1 MKSNWFCDSIISPY
15 LALEGVPYQ
24 GKHFYSLD
32 LHKQVELNFH
42 QTINTKSLNWIKVTL
57 DGEWVKRGRATGEWS
72 GGGGGGGG
80 GNPTPAS
87 VLPGC
92 SHIISHHPFPLK
104 RGSNALK
111 PTQPSFSYS
120 LCLLTNGNLKHGP
133 LQLCHRDKDFVI

>member
-1 MKSNWFCDSIISPY
+1 MGKKGACDGG
-15 LALEGVPYQ
+15 A
-24 GKHFYSLD
+24 
-32 LHKQVELNFH
+32 
-42 QTINTKSLNWIKVTL
+42 
-57 DGEWVKRGRATGEWS
+57 EWGRGR
-72 GGGGGGGG
+72 GG

-133 LQLCHRDKDFVI
+133 LQLCHRDKDFVIKVSVKLSNDIVLWIKLQKRFKPYS